1 MLWTLEYLR
10 YFKISTPVL
19 LCTPIWGQYLR
30 LARPSCPVLSML
42 SCTIFSHPPYFPHL
56 VLSQS
61 HPSAGV
67 PPMGKRGRGWAR
79 GRRGTKAALSCPWE
93 RSALRGGGHCNA
105 NEVCLDQ
112 RYRPDI
118 IWGFPASPECGLLPT
133 CWVSCASGLER
144 RAVFQSQ
151 HIPPVLCRPM
161 PLIFQVR
168 APHSQP
174 P

>member
-1 MLWTLEYLR
+1 MGAI
-10 YFKISTPVL
+10 FKVNTSVL
-19 LCTPIWGQYLR
+19 
-30 LARPSCPVLSML
+30 SCAWLSML
-42 SCTIFSHPPYFPHL
+42 SCTTFSHPTYFPHL

-61 HPSAGV
+61 YLSAGV

-112 RYRPDI
+112 RYSPDI

-133 CWVSCASGLER
+133 CWVSCALGWER
-144 RAVFQSQ
+144 RAMFQSQ
-151 HIPPVLCRPM
+151 HIPALCRPM
-161 PLIFQVR
+161 PPI
-168 APHSQP
+168 P
-174 P
+174 PLLFPSSSKSERPTLSLPELSSFPDEQ